1 MPKPATTNELV
12 DLIRRSRLVDEA
24 RLNGCARSAGTL
36 TPRGFLSQ
44 LIDEGLLSPFQAEH
58 LAAGR
63 WKGLIIGS
71 FRIRD
76 KLGSGGTGAV
86 FLAEHITLGRKVAIK
101 VLSTQMANDPV
112 ARERFVRE
120 AKAAAALTHPNIL
133 HIIDVDPDAEQP
145 YLVMEYI
152 DGVSLQAAVARHG
165 TFDIGSAAFCG
176 RQVALALQRAHEV
189 GLVHRDIKPA
199 NLLVDRTGLVK
210 VLDLGIVRMELAGDL
225 TIGCGQKLVLGTAD
239 YLAPEQAVNSHAVD
253 SRADLYSLGATLYFL
268 LAGSPPFPD
277 GTPQEKVLRKQVVD
291 PPRIERFRPDVP
303 KGLADVIHKL
313 LARNPWDRYRTP
325 IFAAEALSL
334 YATPESKFPAAFFNP
349 SRATDL
355 DTLGMSTPH
364 GLTPSNPTP
373 PPEPRN
379 VSPAGLPTMVLPD
392 HGTQPEILMPPL
404 VPEPGPITTPVDV
417 RPVRRSEGHSA
428 LWLALGVGILAV
440 LVAGLAG
447 YLWFSHPHSDS
458 SIGQTRSAVPVAAT
472 RSG

>member
-1 MPKPATTNELV
+1 MPKPATTPDLV

-24 RLNGCARSAGTL
+24 RLDARALAADTL
-36 TPRGFLSQ
+36 TPHGFLAQ

-63 WKGLIIGS
+63 WKGLVVGT

-76 KLGSGGTGAV
+76 KLGAGGTGTV
-86 FLAEHITLGRKVAIK
+86 FLAEHSTLGRKVAIK
-101 VLSTQMANDPV
+101 VLCAQLANDPI
-112 ARERFVRE
+112 ARERFRRE

-133 HIIDVDPDAEQP
+133 HILDVDPDADPP

-165 TFDIGSAAFCG
+165 TFDLGSAAYCG

-210 VLDLGIVRMELAGDL
+210 VLDLGIVRMDLGGDL
-225 TIGCGQKLVLGTAD
+225 TIGSGQKLVLGTAD

-268 LAGSPPFPD
+268 LAGCPPFPD

-291 PPRIERFRPDVP
+291 PPRIERFRPDIP
-303 KGLADVIHKL
+303 QGFADVIHKL

-325 IFAAEALSL
+325 IFAAEALTPF
-334 YATPESKFPAAFFNP
+334 AIPESTFPARLFHQ
-349 SRATDL
+349 SRATEI
-355 DTLGMSTPH
+355 DTLGMVTAH
-364 GLTPSNPTP
+364 GVTP
-373 PPEPRN
+373 PPEPRTALL
-379 VSPAGLPTMVLPD
+379 AGPPTMVLPA
-392 HGTQPEILMPPL
+392 HGTQPEMPALPPD
-404 VPEPGPITTPVDV
+404 PEPGPITTPIRV
-417 RPVRRSEGHSA
+417 RPVGRGDDCSA
-428 LWLALGVGILAV
+428 LWLALGVGIIAV
-440 LVAGLAG
+440 LVAVLAG
-447 YLWFSHPHSDS
+447 ILWLRDP
-458 SIGQTRSAVPVAAT
+458 
-472 RSG
+472 